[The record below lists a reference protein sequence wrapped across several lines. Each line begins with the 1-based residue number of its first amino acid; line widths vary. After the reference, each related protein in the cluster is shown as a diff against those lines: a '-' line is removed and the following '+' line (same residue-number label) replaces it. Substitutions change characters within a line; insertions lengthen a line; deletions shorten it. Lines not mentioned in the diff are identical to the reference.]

1 MYQGRRR
8 MTLTYPA
15 LDRARSVF
23 FLVEGE
29 GKAHAV
35 RQLLARDQAIPAARI
50 RVADQRAIVDRT
62 AIADQPL
69 ITG

>member
-1 MYQGRRR
+1 MYKGRRR

-15 LDRARSVF
+15 LDKARSVF
-23 FLVEGE
+23 FLIEGE

-35 RQLLARDQAIPAARI
+35 GQLLARDPAIPAARI
-50 RVADQRAIVDRT
+50 RAADQRAIVDRT
-62 AIADQPL
+62 AIGDQPS